1 MGHTSVNSSSESAPG
16 TEIRIL
22 HVDDDEMF
30 TDLLQAYLERH
41 GDGHVEVRSA
51 HSAADGLDLIETE
64 QFDCVVSDFSMPE
77 TNGLQFLQ
85 HVRNERPTLPFIL
98 FTGQGS
104 EAVAGE
110 AINAEVTDYLQKG
123 GPEQFE
129 LLANRLTNAIEQYA
143 ATRQLDREQTI
154 RNRILEATPVGVVV
168 HDVDGDV
175 IYRND
180 RAEAI
185 LDAPQAELDGRAY
198 EDASWS
204 LTTLDGD
211 PIESADLP
219 YRRVI
224 DSDARLADEPYRL
237 VTRDGS
243 VTRIAVYGVPL
254 REDGTVTG
262 AVIAFHVDE
271 A

>member
-1 MGHTSVNSSSESAPG
+1 MADTYRILCIDDSEPFLETTRASLERTGRFEVQCVSDPTSV
-16 TEIRIL
+16 
-22 HVDDDEMF
+22 V
-30 TDLLQAYLERH
+30 DLLEVEAF
-41 GDGHVEVRSA
+41 DGVVCDYQMPVVDGIELLRSVREG
-51 HSAADGLDLIETE
+51 HPD
-64 QFDCVVSDFSMPE
+64 
-77 TNGLQFLQ
+77 
-85 HVRNERPTLPFIL
+85 LPFIL